1 MQVAQNGDL
10 ANWFVPERGGGSI
23 GGAMDLAVGAK
34 KLIITMAHTTK
45 NGESRILKECS
56 YPLTAQ
62 KCVDLIVTDLAVIKC
77 EKDKLNLLETAPGV
91 TVEEIVSLTEA
102 NLTIDTNIK
111 EMSL

>member
-1 MQVAQNGDL
+1 MFVALQISERGDL
-10 ANWFVPERGGGSI
+10 ANWMIPERGIGNI

-77 EKDKLNLLETAPGV
+77 EKDKY
-91 TVEEIVSLTEA
+91 
-102 NLTIDTNIK
+102 
-111 EMSL
+111 